1 MAWNSPL
8 LGLLIGLDLE
18 WISFLASMV
27 QVRVFLGFLLASA
40 MSVTSFAIGFA
51 EFCSEFSKFCSK
63 FLHFSSTAESSQR
76 RAPQACRRWTVSKN
90 LCLH

>member
-1 MAWNSPL
+1 MAWNSQL
-8 LGLLIGLDLE
+8 LGLLIGLDQE

-27 QVRVFLGFLLASA
+27 QVRVFLGFLLALA
-40 MSVTSFAIGFA
+40 MSVTFAIGFA
-51 EFCSEFSKFCSK
+51 EFYPEFSKISSK
-63 FLHFSSTAESSQR
+63 FLKFSFTAESSQR